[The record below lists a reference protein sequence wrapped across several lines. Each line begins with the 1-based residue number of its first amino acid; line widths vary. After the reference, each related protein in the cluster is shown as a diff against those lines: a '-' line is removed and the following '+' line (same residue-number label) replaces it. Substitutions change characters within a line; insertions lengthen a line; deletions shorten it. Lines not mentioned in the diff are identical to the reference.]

1 MQDAYKASA
10 DRGSSGLPWLSTKD
24 VEPGGKLPKKD
35 IALLSSF
42 LTGALTD
49 E

>member
-1 MQDAYKASA
+1 VVPAGC
-10 DRGSSGLPWLSTKD
+10 RGYQPKD